1 MTVAPWPFPDQ
12 ASGMRAYLVLG
23 ALDTTFALPV
33 AFARSV
39 VRIEALTRAPLAPLH
54 VLGLANLRGEI
65 VAVICL
71 ASRLDPNAEPAGVGS
86 LAVVLEC
93 GVETLALAVQSIG
106 DVIDARDEDVAPMQI
121 HVDVRRAALMSGVL
135 RWGAALIPILDPP
148 ALFNFRR
155 PGEAA

>member
-1 MTVAPWPFPDQ
+1 MTVAPWPFPDG
-12 ASGMRAYLVLG
+12 ASGMRSYLVLG
-23 ALDTTFALPV
+23 ALEATFALPV

-39 VRIEALTRAPLAPLH
+39 FRIEALTRAPLAPAH

-65 VAVICL
+65 VAAVCL
-71 ASRLDPNAEPAGVGS
+71 ARRLDPNAEPAGVGS

-106 DVIDARDEDVAPMQI
+106 DVIDARDEDVAPMPI

-148 ALFNFRR
+148 ALIDFRR
-155 PGEAA
+155 SGEAA